1 MLVTGAN
8 GFVGRALCAE
18 AVSRGMAVRGITRA
32 SGYLPVSV
40 EKFAVDGIDGNTDW
54 QDVLTGCEVVVHLA
68 ALNRICRPGGGGRRF
83 TAGRAGRGDAR

>member
-32 SGYLPVSV
+32 SGYLPISV

-68 ALNRICRPGGGGRRF
+68 ARVLCQPTHSELKGMRILF
-83 TAGRAGRGDAR
+83 YYSTF